1 MTYNAIVE
9 YMKPDGYTASILGWP
24 ACTVAGATKAEALD
38 RLRQA
43 VSDRLSRVEIVPI
56 NVDVSEN
63 GHPLAKF
70 AGMFKDDPLFD
81 EFIEEMAAYRRQ
93 VDAASAD

>member
-9 YMKPDGYTASILGWP
+9 DRETGGYFASVLGWP
-24 ACTVAGATKAEALD
+24 SCTATGATRDEVLA

-43 VSDRLSRVEIVPI
+43 IRNRLSRVEVVPI
-56 NVDVSEN
+56 EVDVPEN

-70 AGMFKDDPLFD
+70 AGMFKDDALFD
-81 EFIEEMAAYRRQ
+81 QFVEDMAAYRHE
-93 VDAASAD
+93 VDAETAD